1 MEEKVE
7 KSFRIDLDVFRRFRA
22 ALVLNG
28 KDSDKDADDVVE
40 KLLDGYF
47 KEAIGEHVPAQQSNG
62 FEGFDLDRPQSTSF
76 LSIRAARAY
85 TMPDAL
91 TSEEDAETDEQ
102 KERERTERKIRRW
115 AEKRDSV
122 PYFILRSFLCVCS
135 VESREEKQK
144 VEDVFVVEC
153 QKVQNGGT
161 DEELLRAA
169 DGVRPAGSG
178 GSGGGERE
186 GGEEEDRFHGRMVWM
201 VEMVQ
206 ARRQAAV
213 RCGGWAM
220 ESRGTSETGTAS
232 WRGADPATR
241 RSERSAS
248 ARRPISAKSWRTV
261 VSAGE
266 SSAACRAS
274 SIPVTRISSGTD
286 TPSLP
291 SVLRSRAAS
300 MSLPQ
305 AMASTRKA
313 RMARTIPFSSSGR
326 QGITFRSVLHPNPAS
341 ATAMD
346 NPWRRSLTL
355 GAQSSC
361 IRNAIFFAPRATR

>member
-7 KSFRIDLDVFRRFRA
+7 KSFRIDPDVFRRFRA

-135 VESREEKQK
+135 VEGREEKQK

-161 DEELLRAA
+161 DEELRQ
-169 DGVRPAGSG
+169 
-178 GSGGGERE
+178 
-186 GGEEEDRFHGRMVWM
+186 RFARNFAQMKIARGNSHGL
-201 VEMVQ
+201 
-206 ARRQAAV
+206 
-213 RCGGWAM
+213 
-220 ESRGTSETGTAS
+220 
-232 WRGADPATR
+232 
-241 RSERSAS
+241 
-248 ARRPISAKSWRTV
+248 IF
-261 VSAGE
+261 GE
-266 SSAACRAS
+266 SDGKIFIREEYREL
-274 SIPVTRISSGTD
+274 IRELKGRFM
-286 TPSLP
+286 
-291 SVLRSRAAS
+291 VL
-300 MSLPQ
+300 
-305 AMASTRKA
+305 
-313 RMARTIPFSSSGR
+313 
-326 QGITFRSVLHPNPAS
+326 
-341 ATAMD
+341 
-346 NPWRRSLTL
+346 
-355 GAQSSC
+355 
-361 IRNAIFFAPRATR
+361 